1 MHADHTPPRPLLIR
15 AVGRWPLLALSIND
29 VVGSGIYL
37 LPASAAL
44 LLGPASLWAVLLAGL
59 ASSLLVLCYAQAASC
74 FDGTGG
80 AYLYAREA
88 FGNFIGFQIGWM
100 TWVTRVAVAAALANG
115 LSLAIGALLPA
126 LADGFA
132 RITVVVVALAFVTW
146 INLIGVKA
154 GARTAVALA
163 IGKLVPLLFF
173 IVVGAWFI
181 DGSRIQLLA
190 AAPTARLGEAAL
202 LLLFAYAGF
211 ENSPAAAGEY
221 RNPKRD
227 MPAALLRMIVIV
239 TAIYLGV
246 QAVAL
251 GTLPGLAGSRSP
263 LTEAAQGFAGSGA
276 ALLLGIGATL
286 SILGTLTT
294 TMLFGPRYVYAIALD
309 GSAPQVFARL
319 HPRWRTP
326 VAAILLQA
334 VLALLLALSGSFV
347 ELALLSMVARLCAY
361 IGTAAAVIVLRRRHA
376 GRTGLLRLPGGDA
389 IPLAAMLLSL
399 ALLAS
404 ARLENLIAGAL
415 AFAVGAL
422 IYRLSRGADP
432 ARRVPPG

>member
-1 MHADHTPPRPLLIR
+1 MQSIEQAGPPRLIR

-88 FGNFIGFQIGWM
+88 FGPFIGFEIGWL

-115 LSLAIGALLPA
+115 FALALGALVPV
-126 LADGFA
+126 LADEGARFA
-132 RITVVVVALAFVTW
+132 VAFAALAFVTV
-146 INLIGVKA
+146 INLVGVRA
-154 GARTAVALA
+154 GARTGVVLA

-173 IVVGAWFI
+173 IVVGAWYI
-181 DGSRIQLLA
+181 DGSRLDVFAL
-190 AAPTARLGEAAL
+190 PPDGRLGEAAL
-202 LLLFAYAGF
+202 LLLFAFAGF

-227 MPAALLRMIVIV
+227 LPVALLRMIVIV

-263 LTEAAQGFAGSGA
+263 LAEAAEGFAGPGA
-276 ALLLGIGATL
+276 AVLLGIGAGV

-309 GSAPQVFARL
+309 GSAPAVFARL

-334 VLALLLALSGSFV
+334 VLALALAWTGSFV

-361 IGTAAAVIVLRRRHA
+361 IGTACAVIVLRRRHA
-376 GRTGLLRLPGGDA
+376 GRAGLLQLPGGDL
-389 IPLAAMLLSL
+389 IPVAAVLLSL

-404 ARLENLIAGAL
+404 ARVENLLAGAI
-415 AFAVGAL
+415 AIVIGAL
-422 IYRLSRGADP
+422 IHLASRRAGGAH
-432 ARRVPPG
+432 GSS

>member
-1 MHADHTPPRPLLIR
+1 MPPDPSSRPSLIR

-44 LLGPASLWAVLLAGL
+44 LLGPASLWAVLLAGV
-59 ASSLLVLCYAQAASC
+59 AVSLLVLCYAQAASC
-74 FDGTGG
+74 FDQPGG

-88 FGNFIGFQIGWM
+88 FGDFIGFEIGWM

-115 LSLAIGALLPA
+115 LVQA
-126 LADGFA
+126 LAAFMPVLGTGPP
-132 RITVVVVALAFVTW
+132 RVAAIAGVLAAVTA
-146 INLIGVKA
+146 INLVGVRA
-154 GARTAVALA
+154 SANTAVALVIA
-163 IGKLVPLLFF
+163 KLVPLLFLV
-173 IVVGAWFI
+173 VVGVWFI
-181 DGSRIQLLA
+181 EPARFADVSIA
-190 AAPTARLGEAAL
+190 DDARLGEAAL

-227 MPAALLRMIVIV
+227 LPAALLRMIVIV
-239 TAIYLGV
+239 TLIYLGV

-251 GTLPGLAGSRSP
+251 GTLGDLATSRAP
-263 LTEAAQGFAGSGA
+263 LVDAARSFAGTPG
-276 ALLLGIGATL
+276 ALLLGAGAAV

-309 GSAPQVFARL
+309 GAAPAVFARL

-326 VAAILLQA
+326 VAAIVLQA
-334 VLALLLALSGSFV
+334 LLALGLALTGSFV

-361 IGTAAAVIVLRRRHA
+361 IGTAAAVMVLRRRHA
-376 GRTGLLRLPGGDA
+376 DRAELLRLPGGDA
-389 IPLAAMLLSL
+389 IPLAAL
-399 ALLAS
+399 ALALGLLAS
-404 ARLENLIAGAL
+404 AHVANLVAGAI
-415 AFAVGAL
+415 AFAVGAV
-422 IYRLSRGADP
+422 IYVFSRR
-432 ARRVPPG
+432 ARR

>member
-1 MHADHTPPRPLLIR
+1 MASLPPSRPGLIR

-44 LLGPASLWAVLLAGL
+44 LLGPASLWAVLLAGI
-59 ASSLLVLCYAQAASC
+59 AVSLLVLCYAQAASC
-74 FDGTGG
+74 FDQPGG

-88 FGNFIGFQIGWM
+88 FGDFIGFEIGWM

-115 LSLAIGALLPA
+115 FVQSLAAFMPVLGAGPP
-126 LADGFA
+126 
-132 RITVVVVALAFVTW
+132 RVAA
-146 INLIGVKA
+146 IIGVLA
-154 GARTAVALA
+154 LVTTVNLVGVRASANTAVALVIA
-163 IGKLVPLLFF
+163 KLVPLLFLV
-173 IVVGAWFI
+173 VVGVWFI
-181 DGSRIQLLA
+181 EPTRLA
-190 AAPTARLGEAAL
+190 ALAIPADARLGEAAL

-227 MPAALLRMIVIV
+227 LPAALLRMIVIV
-239 TAIYLGV
+239 TLIYLGV

-251 GTLPGLAGSRSP
+251 GTLDALSTSRAP
-263 LTEAAQGFAGSGA
+263 LVDAARSFAGAPG
-276 ALLLGIGATL
+276 ALLLGAGAAV

-309 GSAPQVFARL
+309 GAAPAVFARL

-326 VAAILLQA
+326 VAAIVLQA
-334 VLALLLALSGSFV
+334 MLALGLALTGSFV

-361 IGTAAAVIVLRRRHA
+361 IGTAASVMVLRRRHA
-376 GRTGLLRLPGGDA
+376 DRAELLRLPGGDA
-389 IPLAAMLLSL
+389 IPLGAL
-399 ALLAS
+399 ALALGLLAS
-404 ARLENLIAGAL
+404 AHLANLVAGAI
-415 AFAVGAL
+415 AFALGAV
-422 IYRLSRGADP
+422 IYALSRR
-432 ARRVPPG
+432 ARR

>member
-1 MHADHTPPRPLLIR
+1 MPSDPPSRPGLIR

-44 LLGPASLWAVLLAGL
+44 LLGPASLWAVLLAGV
-59 ASSLLVLCYAQAASC
+59 AVSLLVLCYAQAASC
-74 FDGTGG
+74 FDQPGG

-88 FGNFIGFQIGWM
+88 FGDFIGFEIGWM

-115 LSLAIGALLPA
+115 FVQA
-126 LADGFA
+126 LAAFMPLLAGGTMRVA
-132 RITVVVVALAFVTW
+132 GIVAVLALVTTV
-146 INLIGVKA
+146 NLVGVRA
-154 GARTAVALA
+154 SANTAVALVIA
-163 IGKLVPLLFF
+163 KLVPLLFF
-173 IVVGAWFI
+173 VVVGAWFI
-181 DGSRIQLLA
+181 EPARFADLA
-190 AAPTARLGEAAL
+190 IASDARLGEAAL

-227 MPAALLRMIVIV
+227 LPAALLRMIVVV
-239 TAIYLGV
+239 TLIYLGV

-251 GTLPGLAGSRSP
+251 GTLDDLATSRAP
-263 LTEAAQGFAGSGA
+263 LVDAARSFAGAPA
-276 ALLLGIGATL
+276 ALLLGAGAAV

-309 GSAPQVFARL
+309 GAAPAVFARL

-334 VLALLLALSGSFV
+334 VLALGLALTGSFV

-361 IGTAAAVIVLRRRHA
+361 IGTAAAVMVLRRRHA
-376 GRTGLLRLPGGDA
+376 GRPELLHLPGGDA
-389 IPLAAMLLSL
+389 IPLAALALAL

-404 ARLENLIAGAL
+404 ARLANLVAGTI
-415 AFAVGAL
+415 AFAIGAA
-422 IYRLSRGADP
+422 IYVLSR
-432 ARRVPPG
+432 RSQR

>member
-1 MHADHTPPRPLLIR
+1 M
-15 AVGRWPLLALSIND
+15 LALSIND

-59 ASSLLVLCYAQAASC
+59 AVSLLVLCYAQAASC
-74 FDGTGG
+74 FDRTGG

-88 FGNFIGFQIGWM
+88 FGSFIGFEIGWM

-115 LSLAIGALLPA
+115 LALAIGGLVPA
-126 LADGFA
+126 LAIGIPRLA
-132 RITVVVVALAFVTW
+132 VVVFALAFVTW
-146 INLIGVKA
+146 INLIGVKT
-154 GARTAVALA
+154 GARTAVALT

-173 IVVGAWFI
+173 IVVGFWFI
-181 DGSRIQLLA
+181 DVTRLDVLA
-190 AAPTARLGEAAL
+190 APPTGRLGEAAL

-221 RNPKRD
+221 RNPQRD
-227 MPAALLRMIVIV
+227 MPVALLRMIVIV
-239 TAIYLGV
+239 TVIYLGV

-251 GTLPGLAGSRSP
+251 GTLPDLASSRSP
-263 LTEAAQGFAGSGA
+263 LAEAAQGFAGSGA
-276 ALLLGIGATL
+276 ALLLGIGATI

-309 GSAPQVFARL
+309 GAAPEVFSRL

-334 VLALLLALSGSFV
+334 ARARTGRERLVRRVGLAVDGRPALRVHRNGRCGDG
-347 ELALLSMVARLCAY
+347 AAPTLCRSRR
-361 IGTAAAVIVLRRRHA
+361 AAA
-376 GRTGLLRLPGGDA
+376 
-389 IPLAAMLLSL
+389 
-399 ALLAS
+399 
-404 ARLENLIAGAL
+404 
-415 AFAVGAL
+415 
-422 IYRLSRGADP
+422 P
-432 ARRVPPG
+432 ARW